1 MLYNIDM
8 NRMSLSEYLKS
19 PCSRSSIPYWKQK
32 YIVIP
37 DDMTIIHDRSFI
49 SDNFA
54 DYIDETYFR
63 LYHDLKEITYIIA
76 DDIELVT
83 VTSDLLNVFVD
94 IINAS
99 YTDLS
104 VTKEQLES
112 YRKTPVYNPDL
123 WILLK
128 DGVSGEYIGSGIAD
142 YDSET
147 GELIIEWVQVLPSYR
162 RHGYGAFIVN
172 YLLNK
177 MKGTAK
183 FVRFRARLIALHT
196 LRHYTG
202 NAVLRV
208 MIFGTFSAE
217 NKSFINR

>member
-37 DDMTIIHDRSFI
+37 DDMIIIHDRSFI
-49 SDNFA
+49 SDNF
-54 DYIDETYFR
+54 
-63 LYHDLKEITYIIA
+63 A

-183 FVRFRARLIALHT
+183 FATVSGKINSPSHPET
-196 LRHYTG
+196 LYRKCGFTG
-202 NAVLRV
+202 NDIWHILRR
-208 MIFGTFSAE
+208 
-217 NKSFINR
+217 K